1 MDEIKNKE
9 WTTDLI
15 FSANPT
21 IGDMVKALVTLEQ
34 LHQKLP
40 NEESIDITME
50 AIRED
55 ICNIFG
61 GSLYKEKG

>member
-1 MDEIKNKE
+1 M
-9 WTTDLI
+9 I

-40 NEESIDITME
+40 NEEAIDITME
-50 AIRED
+50 AVRED